1 MLYTLRV
8 CSFFMDELYQLTIF
22 AGSTGKPK
30 GVDVSHGN
38 VTNALLLE
46 PANLGITIGSKVA
59 QVLNIAFDMGAW
71 EILACL
77 MNGGT
82 LHLRGSSWEETLSE
96 VSISSNMNNM
106 FANESRSTH
115 SYQHPPSCPSIDA
128 IASPTSKPSSPV
140 ANLVLNRELPIIFR
154 SIRIT
159 LMKS

>member
-1 MLYTLRV
+1 MAKL
-8 CSFFMDELYQLTIF
+8 CQLTIF

-30 GVDVSHGN
+30 GVDVSHRN

-82 LHLRGSSWEETLSE
+82 LHLRSSSWEETLSE
-96 VSISSNMNNM
+96 VGISSNVSNIS
-106 FANESRSTH
+106 ANKSGRHIHINTLYLVQVSTQ
-115 SYQHPPSCPSIDA
+115 SLSQHPNRRHRRRTLSSIV
-128 IASPTSKPSSPV
+128 SLLRLFTRFLMLM
-140 ANLVLNRELPIIFR
+140 NLQISGRVG
-154 SIRIT
+154 
-159 LMKS
+159 